1 MKNQPKTKPSNHHAD
16 VRKRPTPESAVKF
29 IMLGGFLGAGKTTM
43 VLQLAL
49 RLQRAGKKVGI
60 ITNDQAAG
68 LVDTALAEELNL
80 PVREIA
86 GGCFCCRSDRLV
98 EALQELEAQR
108 KPDFYIAE
116 PVGSCTDLIATVTLP
131 LKQIYQKEFVIA
143 PYAVLVDPFRALQTL
158 APHGA
163 SAFSSNVNYIYR
175 KQLEEAEIIVINK
188 LDVVNASQ
196 LSLLRRTLAL
206 DYPDARVV
214 EVSARKGVG
223 LEPLFD
229 LLLDESSRPKR
240 VMEVDYAR
248 YGAGEAELGW
258 YNGRFQVAAPK
269 ARQEIPAPIANEWL
283 ARLAKSIHESLRE
296 QKIEVAHFKA
306 VLKAEIKTHARK
318 DDSALAVIN
327 LVRSDGSPDV
337 ARSLTLPMINGT
349 LLVNLRAAGAPDD
362 LERAVSESMDAAGA
376 HLKTHLF
383 RKEVFRPGQPNPI
396 HRLNSL

>member
-16 VRKRPTPESAVKF
+16 ARKRPTPESAVKF

-68 LVDTALAEELNL
+68 LVDTALAEELDL

-98 EALQELEAQR
+98 AALKELESER

-131 LKQIYQKEFVIA
+131 LKQIYQKEFTIA

-158 APHGA
+158 APDRQ
-163 SAFSSNVNYIYR
+163 SPFSPNVNYIYR

-188 LDVVNASQ
+188 VDVIGENR
-196 LSLLRRTLAL
+196 LGTLRRTLAL
-206 DYPDARVV
+206 DYPDARVL
-214 EVSARKGVG
+214 EVSARSGLG
-223 LEPLFD
+223 LEPFLELF
-229 LLLDESSRPKR
+229 LSEKSGPKK
-240 VMEVDYAR
+240 VMDVDYAR

-258 YNGRFQVAAPK
+258 YNARFQVTAPK
-269 ARQEIPAPIANEWL
+269 AREKIPAAIANEWL
-283 ARLAKSIHESLRE
+283 ARLAQNIHESLK
-296 QKIEVAHFKA
+296 QQQIEVAHLKA
-306 VLKAEIKTHARK
+306 VLKAETKRQR

-327 LVRSDGSPDV
+327 LVRSDSSPDISK
-337 ARSLTLPMINGT
+337 SLTLPMSNGT
-349 LLVNLRAAGAPDD
+349 LLLNLRAAGAPEA
-362 LERAVSESMDAAGA
+362 LERAVSESVSAAGT

-396 HRLNSL
+396 HRLNSP